1 MNTLN
6 IAVYF
11 LSIRRQVLYVL
22 QVYSLQQGR
31 RDVETVLTMGIMEDV
46 NIVPQAA
53 PGGNILKALVSFTMP
68 RTFQCNLTLF
78 NQILVWL
85 I

>member
-1 MNTLN
+1 MSYKH
-6 IAVYF
+6 VYIF
-11 LSIRRQVLYVL
+11 CQLDYKLLYNL

-53 PGGNILKALVSFTMP
+53 PGGNIPEIS
-68 RTFQCNLTLF
+68 
-78 NQILVWL
+78 IS

>member
-1 MNTLN
+1 MTCLGAYLMMWIYVPMKAFFMLYISCQYKVEFN
-6 IAVYF
+6 
-11 LSIRRQVLYVL
+11 LSIHIL

-53 PGGNILKALVSFTMP
+53 PGGNILKIS
-68 RTFQCNLTLF
+68 
-78 NQILVWL
+78 ILAHYS
-85 I
+85 